1 MQAWQQIYDPLGNLW
16 LSALVAAIP
25 IIFFFVALA
34 ILRMKGHIA
43 GTITVLLALGVA
55 VTAYG
60 MPVDM
65 ALASVG
71 FGFFYGLWPIA
82 WIIVTAVF
90 LYKVTV
96 KTGQFDII
104 RSSVVSL
111 TEDQRLQMLLVG
123 FSFGAFLEGAA
134 GFGAPVAITAAL
146 LVGLGFNPLYAA
158 GLCLITNT
166 APVAFGAM
174 GIPIIVAGQVTNLDP
189 FVIGQ
194 MAGRQLPLLSVIVP
208 FWVIAMMDGWRGIK
222 ETYPAILVCGVSF
235 AVTQYFTANYIGPEL
250 PDITS
255 ALVSLISLSV
265 FLKFWKPK
273 RIFRFEGQEVVVKSE
288 KKHSMGAIL
297 KAWSPFAILTVVVTI
312 WSLKPFKALFA
323 KGGMLAWTV
332 ITTPV
337 PFLDKLA
344 VKMPPIV
351 KAASPY
357 AASYSFNWLSAT
369 GTAILI
375 AAIISLVLLRMKP
388 VDAVKEFGGTF
399 KELARPIYSIG
410 MVLGFAFV
418 ANYSGL
424 SATLALLLAGT
435 GVAFTFFS
443 PFLGWLGVFLTGS
456 DTSANA
462 LFCNLQATTAQQIG
476 VSDTLL
482 VAANTTGGVT
492 GKMISPQSI
501 AVATA
506 AVGLVGRESDLFRF
520 TVKHSLLLA
529 TIVGIITTL
538 QAYVFPW
545 MIPGNE
551 GMATALPAGA
561 STTMWFAAAAA
572 VVGAALLTM
581 VARRRRA

>member
-1 MQAWQQIYDPLGNLW
+1 MQAWHQIYDPFGNLW
-16 LSALVAAIP
+16 LSAGVAAIP
-25 IIFFFVALA
+25 IVFFFVALA
-34 ILRMKGHIA
+34 VLRMKGHIA
-43 GTITVLLALGVA
+43 GTVTLVLALAVA
-55 VTAYG
+55 VFAYR

-65 ALASVG
+65 ALASAG
-71 FGFFYGLWPIA
+71 YGFFYGLWPIA

-104 RSSVVSL
+104 RASVVSL

-174 GIPIIVAGQVTNLDP
+174 GIPIIVAGQVTGLDP
-189 FVIGQ
+189 FHIGQ
-194 MAGRQLPLLSVIVP
+194 MAGRQLPLLSMIVP

-235 AVTQYFTANYIGPEL
+235 AATQFLTANFIGPEL

-255 ALVSLISLSV
+255 ALVSLVSLAA
-265 FLKFWKPK
+265 FLRVWKPK
-273 RIFRFEGQEVVVKSE
+273 RIFRFAGQETVVKVQRQ
-288 KKHSMGAIL
+288 SMGAIV

-323 KGGMLAWTV
+323 KGGALAWTV
-332 ITTPV
+332 INTSV

-357 AASYSFNWLSAT
+357 AATYSFNWLSAT

-375 AAIISLVLLRMKP
+375 AAIISMLLLRLP
-388 VDAVKEFGGTF
+388 LLDAAKAFAGAF
-399 KELARPIYSIG
+399 KELAKPIYSIG
-410 MVLGFAFV
+410 MVLGFAFI

-424 SATLALLLAGT
+424 SATLALVLAGT

-443 PFLGWLGVFLTGS
+443 PLLGWLGVFLTGS

-476 VSDTLL
+476 VPDTLL

-529 TIVGIITTL
+529 TMVGVITTL

-545 MIPGNE
+545 MIPGAAQQAAQRAAALS
-551 GMATALPAGA
+551 ATPMWWAGGV
-561 STTMWFAAAAA
+561 AAAAA
-572 VVGAALLTM
+572 MLLL
-581 VARRRRA
+581 ARRRAGA